1 MAAVNGFS
9 FKERFL
15 LFQLLFPD
23 FYHFHHVIWRMKWAK
38 TLKRKNGQNMSSG
51 PFLHDAAQMILLLL
65 LLLSVKTSY
74 RGITDYHSN
83 KIVISTSATKELYE
97 DLNFQQIRY
106 HCSKQLG
113 RTFHVVTAAD
123 SSGKAVVQYFSG
135 LTGVLP
141 DSCGSFERMAD
152 DDSRLS
158 RRCSEW
164 LSGAG
169 S

>member
-1 MAAVNGFS
+1 MAAIIGFS
-9 FKERFL
+9 FKERLL

-65 LLLSVKTSY
+65 LLLLLLSVKTSY
-74 RGITDYHSN
+74 RGITNYHSN
-83 KIVISTSATKELYE
+83 KMVISTSATKEFYE

-123 SSGKAVVQYFSG
+123 SSGKAVVQWFS
-135 LTGVLP
+135 T
-141 DSCGSFERMAD
+141 SA
-152 DDSRLS
+152 
-158 RRCSEW
+158 
-164 LSGAG
+164 A
-169 S
+169 